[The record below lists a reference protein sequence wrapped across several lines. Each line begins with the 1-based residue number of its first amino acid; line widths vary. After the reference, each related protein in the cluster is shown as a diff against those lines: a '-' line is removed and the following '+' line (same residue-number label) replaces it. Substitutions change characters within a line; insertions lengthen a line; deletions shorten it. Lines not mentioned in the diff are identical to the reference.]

1 MEPLTWRR
9 TPEYVDTVCR
19 MCLRSSFS
27 HVVFRLRPG
36 EIALRIA
43 SQRTPTHAMSDM
55 QFFGLA
61 TLGRDSTR
69 LLRIAPTAA
78 DKPARKSPT
87 FAKGH
92 FLYSALNQCEPL

>member
-27 HVVFRLRPG
+27 HAVFRLRPG

-69 LLRIAPTAA
+69 LLRIAPTVE
-78 DKPARKSPT
+78 SHSNI
-87 FAKGH
+87 GH
-92 FLYSALNQCEPL
+92 AMRWNHGEKIQ